1 MGDPTAA
8 LVASINGH
16 REGRDPDQVDR
27 EIWSIL
33 HGAGIEDLIKLR
45 KEGRHGKGVCE
56 RVPDDL
62 E

>member
-1 MGDPTAA
+1 MTDPTAA

-27 EIWSIL
+27 ELWAVL
-33 HGAGIEDLIKLR
+33 HGASIEDLIELR
-45 KEGRHGKGVCE
+45 EEGRHGKGVCE